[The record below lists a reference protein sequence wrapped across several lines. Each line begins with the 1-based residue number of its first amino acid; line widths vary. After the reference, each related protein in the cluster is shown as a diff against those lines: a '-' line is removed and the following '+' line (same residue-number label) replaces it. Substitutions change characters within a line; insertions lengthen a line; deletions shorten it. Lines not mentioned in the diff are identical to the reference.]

1 MSKTQD
7 YIGSELE
14 LFSHAKHWKQ
24 YWASKVRPL
33 IKGSVLEVGAGI
45 GSNTKLLHAQ
55 DNLWHQLEPDTNF
68 YQQLKRDSQQ
78 SKHCEAFHG
87 VLKNHAKSNYQ
98 TIIYIDV
105 LEHIEHD
112 REELNIAAGKLK
124 TDGKVI
130 VLSPAHQS
138 LMSNFD
144 RNIGHFRRYNKK
156 MLQDICPTNMTVER
170 QYYLD
175 SVGLLASF
183 AARFVN
189 SGNPTLKQILL
200 WDRLMVPVSR
210 FIDPLLFF
218 LLGKTIITVYEKK

>member
-14 LFSHAKHWKQ
+14 LFSHAKRWKQ

-45 GSNTKLLHAQ
+45 GSNTKLLHTQ

-68 YQQLKRDSQQ
+68 YQKLKRDIQH

-87 VLKNHAKSNYQ
+87 VLKNHVKSNYQ

-124 TDGKVI
+124 IGGKVI

-156 MLQDICPTNMTVER
+156 MLRDICPSNMTVER

-183 AARFVN
+183 AARFVK
-189 SGNPTLKQILL
+189 SGNPTFKQILL

>member
-14 LFSHAKHWKQ
+14 LFSHAKNWKQ
-24 YWASKVRPL
+24 YWVSKVRPL
-33 IKGSVLEVGAGI
+33 IKGPVLEVGAGI
-45 GSNTKLLHAQ
+45 GSNTKLLHSQ
-55 DNLWHQLEPDTNF
+55 DILWHQLEPDTNF
-68 YQQLKRDSQQ
+68 YRQLKNDSKQLNNC
-78 SKHCEAFHG
+78 KTFHG
-87 VLKNHAKSNYQ
+87 VLKNHSKTNYQ

-112 REELNIAAGKLK
+112 GEELNLAADKLK
-124 TDGKVI
+124 TGGKVV

-156 MLQDICPTNMTVER
+156 MLQDICPSNMFVER

-183 AARFVN
+183 AARFVK

-200 WDRLMVPVSR
+200 WDQFMVPASR
-210 FIDPLLFF
+210 LIDSLLFF
-218 LLGKTIITVYEKK
+218 LFGKTIVTVYKKK

>member
-1 MSKTQD
+1 MSKTQN

-14 LFSHAKHWKQ
+14 LFSHAKCWKQ
-24 YWASKVRPL
+24 YWVSKVRPL
-33 IKGSVLEVGAGI
+33 INEPVLEVGAGM
-45 GSNTKLLHAQ
+45 GNNTKLLHNQ
-55 DNLWHQLEPDTNF
+55 DILWHQLEPDKNF
-68 YQQLKRDSQQ
+68 YRQLKHDNQQ
-78 SKHCEAFHG
+78 SNHCEAFHG
-87 VLKNHAKSNYQ
+87 ILKNHPKTNYH

-112 REELNIAAGKLK
+112 NEELKIAADKL
-124 TDGKVI
+124 TTGGKVI

-156 MLQDICPTNMTVER
+156 MLQDICPTNMSVEK

-183 AARFVN
+183 LARFVK
-189 SGNPTLKQILL
+189 SGNPTLKQILF
-200 WDRLMVPVSR
+200 WDRLMVPLSR

>member
-24 YWASKVRPL
+24 YWVDKVQPF
-33 IKGSVLEVGAGI
+33 IKGPVLEVGAGI
-45 GSNTKLLHAQ
+45 GSNTKLL
-55 DNLWHQLEPDTNF
+55 NSPGITWHQLEPDTNF
-68 YQQLKRDSQQ
+68 YQQLKHDSQQ
-78 SKHCEAFHG
+78 LKNCEAFHG
-87 VLKNHAKSNYQ
+87 FLKNHPKTNYQ

-112 REELNIAAGKLK
+112 GEELKIAADKLK
-124 TDGKVI
+124 TGGKVI

-156 MLQDICPTNMTVER
+156 MLQDICPTNMSVER

-183 AARFVN
+183 AARFVK
-189 SGNPTLKQILL
+189 SGNPTLKLILL

-210 FIDPLLFF
+210 FIDPVLFF

>member
-1 MSKTQD
+1 MSKSQD

-14 LFSHAKHWKQ
+14 LFLNAKNWKK
-24 YWASKVRPL
+24 YWVGKVRPL
-33 IKGSVLEVGAGI
+33 IKGPVLEVGAGI
-45 GSNTKLLHAQ
+45 GANTKLLHSQ
-55 DNLWHQLEPDTNF
+55 EILWHQLEPDTKF
-68 YQQLKRDSQQ
+68 YKQLKQDTQQ
-78 SKHCEAFHG
+78 SRYCEAFHG
-87 VLKNHAKSNYQ
+87 TLKNHPKTNYQ

-105 LEHIEHD
+105 LEHIEYD
-112 REELNIAAGKLK
+112 GEELKLAANKLK
-124 TDGKVI
+124 IGGKVI

-156 MLQDICPTNMTVER
+156 MLRDICPINMSVQK

-183 AARFVN
+183 AARFVK
-189 SGNPTLKQILL
+189 SGNPKLKQILF
-200 WDRLMVPVSR
+200 WDRLMVPLSR
-210 FIDPLLFF
+210 LIDPLFFF

>member
-1 MSKTQD
+1 M
-7 YIGSELE
+7 
-14 LFSHAKHWKQ
+14 
-24 YWASKVRPL
+24 
-33 IKGSVLEVGAGI
+33 
-45 GSNTKLLHAQ
+45 
-55 DNLWHQLEPDTNF
+55 
-68 YQQLKRDSQQ
+68 
-78 SKHCEAFHG
+78 
-87 VLKNHAKSNYQ
+87 LKNHAKSNYQ

-112 REELNIAAGKLK
+112 GEELNIAAGKLK
-124 TDGKVI
+124 TGGKVI

-183 AARFVN
+183 AARFVK
-189 SGNPTLKQILL
+189 SGNPSLKQILL

>member
-1 MSKTQD
+1 MSKMQD

-14 LFSHAKHWKQ
+14 LFLHAKRWKQ
-24 YWASKVRPL
+24 YWVGKVRPL
-33 IKGSVLEVGAGI
+33 IKGPVLEVGAGI
-45 GSNTKLLHAQ
+45 GSNTKLLHSPGIT
-55 DNLWHQLEPDTNF
+55 WHQLEPDTDF
-68 YQQLKRDSQQ
+68 YQQLKHDSQQ
-78 SKHCEAFHG
+78 LKNCEAFHG
-87 VLKNHAKSNYQ
+87 FLKNHPKTNYQ

-112 REELNIAAGKLK
+112 GEELKIAADKLK
-124 TDGKVI
+124 TGGKVI

-156 MLQDICPTNMTVER
+156 MLQDICPTNMSVER

-183 AARFVN
+183 AARFVK

-210 FIDPLLFF
+210 FIDPVLFF